1 VEIIEPSLPLSGD
14 RSPAER
20 FPWNLVTPPAGG
32 PDTGNDAQV
41 AFGTAS
47 MDIGADTLQSV
58 DPLLESDSS
67 ENEHAPTGR
76 FEEIPVFNKK
86 DHQEYLGL
94 LAKSYNPAKNS
105 DMFKQVPVP
114 FELQER
120 VMTELLTLPK
130 SAWDKDSRKIGENA
144 LCIHLGLQSSKV
156 STSCFMTTATTN
168 PIMAGLVGAS
178 LDVIRLIYAISN
190 PNVTIPGQP

>member
-1 VEIIEPSLPLSGD
+1 
-14 RSPAER
+14 
-20 FPWNLVTPPAGG
+20 
-32 PDTGNDAQV
+32 
-41 AFGTAS
+41 
-47 MDIGADTLQSV
+47 MDIGADTLRSA
-58 DPLLESDSS
+58 DNLSLESDSS
-67 ENEHAPTGR
+67 GDEHAPGVAGR
-76 FEEIPVFNKK
+76 FEERPVFNKK
-86 DHQEYLGL
+86 DHEGYLGL

-120 VMTELLTLPK
+120 VLTELLALPK
-130 SAWDKDSRKIGENA
+130 SAWDKDSRKIGKNA

-156 STSCFMTTATTN
+156 STSCFLTTATTN
-168 PIMAGLVGAS
+168 PIMAGLLGAS